1 MSELSKQ
8 AGLLSIADFLRF
20 VIKTLIGMAL
30 ARLLLPADLGTY
42 RQIHLIYATLS
53 GILLL
58 GFPQGMMYF
67 LPKAKDEEQIRRIIS
82 RTMDVVTLLALACA
96 LVMLGARYFIA
107 DNFQNPSLIPLLG
120 IFSIYPL
127 LLFYG
132 SLYNFSML
140 GLKKPGKA
148 AVFALF
154 SIISDL
160 IIILAVAFLM
170 HSLEAIIWASLA
182 SAVLQWLWAF
192 IGLRKKRNPISLS
205 NYEGFKEQIS
215 YTIPLGISFIVGI
228 LCVQLDKIMISGF
241 FLPEEFAVFSLG
253 AMELPLIG
261 VLINSV
267 NAILLPNL
275 NPEDHDQSAAI
286 FRSSVRKNSLLI
298 MPLAVVFYLFA
309 SELMLFFYGKTYIDA
324 AIYFRIYLFILPLRT
339 ATHALIFQ
347 AYGRTKLVML
357 DSLIMLGANAV
368 LNYILIRQIGM
379 KGAAIATVIV
389 SWLMV
394 IIYLAQ
400 MKHYL
405 KIKVNRFFPWLKML
419 FSLAVAILP
428 ALIIMPLL
436 KLIAIPFLRMIVF
449 GSLYMMIYFLIARA
463 LKLIRS
469 DDISMALELL
479 RSLVGFSRNRGVPQ
493 MDKERGI

>member
-8 AGLLSIADFLRF
+8 AGLLSIADLLRF

-67 LPKAKDEEQIRRIIS
+67 LPKAKDEEHLRRLIS
-82 RTMDVVTLLALACA
+82 RTMNVVSLLAIACT
-96 LVMLGARYFIA
+96 LVILFSRFFIA
-107 DNFQNPSLIPLLG
+107 ERFQNPALIPLLG

-132 SLYNFSML
+132 SLYNFTML
-140 GLKKPGKA
+140 GLKEPGKA
-148 AVFALF
+148 AIFALF
-154 SIISDL
+154 SIVCDF
-160 IIILAVAFLM
+160 IIILAVAFFTR
-170 HSLEAIIWASLA
+170 SLEAIIWASLV
-182 SAVLQWLWAF
+182 SAALQWLWAF
-192 IGLRKKRNPISLS
+192 IGLKKNSSPFSLK
-205 NYEGFKEQIS
+205 NYEGFKEQIA
-215 YTIPLGISFIVGI
+215 YTIPLGISFIVAI

-275 NPEDHDQSAAI
+275 NPKDHDQTAAI
-286 FRSSVRKNSLLI
+286 YRSSVRKNSLII
-298 MPLAVVFYLFA
+298 MPLAVIFYLFA
-309 SELMLFFYGKTYIDA
+309 GELMLFFYGKTYIEA

-347 AYGRTKLVML
+347 AYGRTKIVML
-357 DSLIMLGANAV
+357 DSLIMLGSNAI
-368 LNYILIRQIGM
+368 LNFILIRRLGM

-389 SWLMV
+389 SWQMAL
-394 IIYLAQ
+394 IYLWQ

-405 KIKVNRFFPWLKML
+405 KVKINRFFPWLKML
-419 FSLAVAILP
+419 FSFAVAILP
-428 ALIIMPLL
+428 ALMILPFI
-436 KLIAIPFLRMIVF
+436 KLIEIPFLRMTVF
-449 GSLYMMIYFLIARA
+449 GTIYMAIYYFIARA

-469 DDISMALELL
+469 DDVNMALELL
-479 RSLVGFSRNRGVPQ
+479 SSLTGYKRKKALPIR
-493 MDKERGI
+493 D